1 MGLVSAWIHRN
12 IFYAVCDFALHRSGH
27 HQQNKRSLNQMA
39 TALQISRDRK
49 IRISISMEQITEAVK
64 ESMFDFIVTFTTM
77 LVALIA
83 VVAASD
89 GIALLASVGMFV
101 IISVYLILLV
111 IRILRR
117 LDDSWTLDEL
127 AMHIVEMKEQLDR
140 MERNA

>member
-1 MGLVSAWIHRN
+1 
-12 IFYAVCDFALHRSGH
+12 
-27 HQQNKRSLNQMA
+27 MA

-101 IISVYLILLV
+101 IISVYMILLV
-111 IRILRR
+111 MRILRR
-117 LDDSWTLDEL
+117 LDESWTIDEL
-127 AMHIVEMKEQLDR
+127 ALRIIAMQEQLDR
-140 MERNA
+140 IERNA